1 MAGAIG
7 ASYGIS
13 GLGGI
18 GEYLGQGAG
27 LGGGTT
33 GGGYGG
39 GENFS
44 GAYSTVP
51 IGPIQPVT
59 FQTAVLPAVHAGLPS
74 ITASLTQAQIGR
86 AANAGL
92 IYVQTPRGYVLS
104 KQAPAAPAAAA
115 PPPSRPPATP
125 AGLLGTPGHPSAPFT
140 GPTIGVVALP
150 GGGFAKVN
158 PATGCPPGYHKDAS
172 GNCVLTQLLPSL
184 PQATAVTGGVVGGI
198 VGGLFGQ
205 PVAGAQAGAKLGE
218 VAELARQEAA
228 KYLPK
233 PPRPLPAMIP
243 ASQFGRP
250 QPVQP
255 QPQPVQPQP
264 QPVQP
269 QPQFV
274 QPQPQPVQPQPQFV
288 QPQPQPVQPQ
298 PQFVQPQPQ
307 PVQPHP
313 QPTEQP
319 CLECGQ
325 PPAVLENCP
334 PEARAAYQTLVD
346 CGAVQLLTQEIMKK
360 IRVVQRPGHPPVL
373 VQAEPVCLCCDSET
387 DMQLYQETNG
397 TQGKC
402 VLVRSPDA
410 EDFRLK

>member
-59 FQTAVLPAVHAGLPS
+59 FQTEVLPAVHAGLPS

-104 KQAPAAPAAAA
+104 KQAPGSAPS
-115 PPPSRPPATP
+115 PPSSPPATP
-125 AGLLGTPGHPSAPFT
+125 PGLLGTPGHPTSPFT
-140 GPTIGVVALP
+140 GPTIGVIQLP

-172 GNCVLTQLLPSL
+172 GNCILTQLLPSL

-198 VGGLFGQ
+198 LGGLFGQ
-205 PVAGAQAGAKLGE
+205 PLAGAQAGAKLGE
-218 VAELARQEAA
+218 AAELARQEAA
-228 KYLPK
+228 KYLPT
-233 PPRPLPAMIP
+233 PRPLPPMIP

-250 QPVQP
+250 QQP
-255 QPQPVQPQP
+255 QPQPLVQPQPVQPQP
-264 QPVQP
+264 QPQFVQPQPVQPQP

-274 QPQPQPVQPQPQFV
+274 QPQPV
-288 QPQPQPVQPQ
+288 QPQPVQPQ
-298 PQFVQPQPQ
+298 SVQPQPQ
-307 PVQPHP
+307 PTGEV
-313 QPTEQP
+313 P

-325 PPAVLENCP
+325 PPALENCP

-360 IRVVQRPGHPPVL
+360 IRVVQRPGHAPVL

-387 DMQLYQETNG
+387 DMQVYQETNG
-397 TQGKC
+397 AQGKC

-410 EDFRLK
+410 QDFRVK

>member
-59 FQTAVLPAVHAGLPS
+59 FQTEVLPAVHAGLPS

-104 KQAPAAPAAAA
+104 KQAPGSAPS
-115 PPPSRPPATP
+115 PPSSPPATP
-125 AGLLGTPGHPSAPFT
+125 PGLLGTPGHPTSPFT
-140 GPTIGVVALP
+140 GPTIGVIQLP

-172 GNCVLTQLLPSL
+172 GNCILTQLLPSL

-198 VGGLFGQ
+198 LGGLFGQ
-205 PVAGAQAGAKLGE
+205 PLAGAQAGAKLGE
-218 VAELARQEAA
+218 AAELARQEAA
-228 KYLPK
+228 KYLPT
-233 PPRPLPAMIP
+233 PRPLPPMIP

-250 QPVQP
+250 QQP
-255 QPQPVQPQP
+255 QPQPLVQPQPVQPQP
-264 QPVQP
+264 VQP
-269 QPQFV
+269 QSV
-274 QPQPQPVQPQPQFV
+274 QPQPQPTGEV
-288 QPQPQPVQPQ
+288 
-298 PQFVQPQPQ
+298 
-307 PVQPHP
+307 
-313 QPTEQP
+313 P

-325 PPAVLENCP
+325 PPALENCP

-360 IRVVQRPGHPPVL
+360 IRVVQRPGHAPVL

-387 DMQLYQETNG
+387 DMQVYQETNG
-397 TQGKC
+397 AQGKC

-410 EDFRLK
+410 QDFRVK

>member
-13 GLGGI
+13 GLGSI
-18 GEYLGQGAG
+18 GEYLAQGTGEEAG
-27 LGGGTT
+27 S
-33 GGGYGG
+33 G

-44 GAYSTVP
+44 GAFATVP
-51 IGPIQPVT
+51 IGPIQPVS
-59 FQTAVLPAVHAGLPS
+59 FQTAVLPAVHPGLPS
-74 ITASLTQAQIGR
+74 ITASLTQAQIGQ
-86 AANAGL
+86 ALNAGL

-104 KQAPAAPAAAA
+104 KQAAPAAAP
-115 PPPSRPPATP
+115 PPPSRPPTTP
-125 AGLLGTPGHPSAPFT
+125 PGLLGTPGHPISPFT
-140 GPTIGVVALP
+140 GPTVEVVQLP

-172 GNCVLTQLLPSL
+172 GNCILTQLLPLPSL
-184 PQATAVTGGVVGGI
+184 PKPTAATGAVVGGI
-198 VGGLFGQ
+198 LGGLLGQ

-228 KYLPK
+228 KYLPT
-233 PPRPLPAMIP
+233 PRPLPAMIP
-243 ASQFGRP
+243 AAQFGRP
-250 QPVQP
+250 Q

-264 QPVQP
+264 QPQFVQPQPVQPQP

-274 QPQPQPVQPQPQFV
+274 QPQPVQPQPQPQFV
-288 QPQPQPVQPQ
+288 QPQPVQPQPQ
-298 PQFVQPQPQ
+298 PQFVQPQP
-307 PVQPHP
+307 VQPQP
-313 QPTEQP
+313 QPTGEVP

-325 PPAVLENCP
+325 PPAALENCP

-387 DMQLYQETNG
+387 DMQVYQETNG
-397 TQGKC
+397 QQGKC
-402 VLVRSPDA
+402 VLVRSPDVQ
-410 EDFRLK
+410 DFRVK